1 MSGMPPSLAP
11 AAKPGAKP
19 ATRRVAESR
28 DQADRARLDAAMRGF
43 ISDFGP
49 EAAVYM
55 EACLHCGQCAE
66 ACQFYVETGDP
77 KYTPIWK
84 IEPFKQ
90 AYSREMGPF
99 APFFRAFGLTPKVT
113 LGELEGWQELLYDS
127 CNMCGRCSLV
137 CPAGIDIADLV
148 EKARHGMFE
157 AGLVPGDYLGALA
170 GKEQETGNPFGISR
184 EDVRRALLEI
194 GRSHGVEMHVDEPRA
209 AVVPTVSSIDLKMYP
224 ASIAATARVLNHVG
238 ASWSFRTDGFDADNV
253 SLTAG
258 DRTGQRLVTEAIVDA
273 ATRCGAE
280 VLIMPECG
288 HSYTEMRWEAANT
301 VGHALP
307 FRVLHMSEYLAE
319 CLDAGR
325 LKLRPV
331 TPDPEGRGV
340 TFHDPCQLSRRSGRS
355 DAPRKVMAA
364 LGLDLHEL
372 ADHGAD
378 SWCCGGGGGVALINR
393 ARPLRDKAFAIK
405 RRQVADTGA
414 GTVIVSCTGC
424 RQTFEHGFKDAGGE
438 TGVGSLLDLV
448 AGQLEED
455 GKTP

>member
-1 MSGMPPSLAP
+1 MTAVPPSMSP
-11 AAKPGAKP
+11 ASKP
-19 ATRRVAESR
+19 APRRIAESR
-28 DQADRARLDAAMRGF
+28 SQEDRVRLDAAMRGF
-43 ISDFGP
+43 VSDFGP
-49 EAAVYM
+49 EAATWM

-99 APFFRAFGLTPKVT
+99 APLFRLLGLTPKVS
-113 LGELEGWQELLYDS
+113 LGELERWQDLLYDS

-157 AGLVPGDYLGALA
+157 AGLVPPDYLGALA
-170 GKEQETGNPFGISR
+170 GKERETGSPFGIPKDAMRQS
-184 EDVRRALLEI
+184 LLEI
-194 GRSHGVEMHVDEPRA
+194 GEKHGLAMHVDEPHA
-209 AVVPTVSSIDLKMYP
+209 DVVPAVSSIDLKMYP
-224 ASIAATARVLNHVG
+224 DSIAATARVLNHIGV
-238 ASWSFRTDGFDADNV
+238 SWSFRTDGFDADNV

-258 DRTGQRLVTEAIVDA
+258 DRVGQKRVTQAIVEA
-273 ATRCGAE
+273 ATRCGAK

-319 CLDAGR
+319 CLEAGSLR
-325 LKLRPV
+325 LRAV
-331 TPDPEGRGV
+331 ETPADSPGV
-340 TFHDPCQLSRRSGRS
+340 TFHDPCQVSRRSGRS
-355 DAPRKVMAA
+355 DAPRAVMAA

-372 ADHGAD
+372 ADHGPD

-393 ARPLRDKAFAIK
+393 AKPLRNHAFAIK
-405 RRQVADTGA
+405 DRQVADSGA
-414 GTVIVSCTGC
+414 DTVYVSCTGC
-424 RQTFEHGFKDAGGE
+424 RQTFEHGFKDLGRV
-438 TGVGSLLDLV
+438 TKVGSLLDLV
-448 AGQLEED
+448 AEQLEEREA
-455 GKTP
+455 KA